1 LAYSEDEIIKV
12 APFFGG
18 EEAVNVVRALMK
30 LGDSTDESIAAE
42 TGIRINVVRKI
53 LYKLYDHALVAS
65 TRVRNENTGWYT
77 FYWKLQLDQLDAFIR
92 SRKRRTLKKLAAR
105 LEYERSHTFFT
116 CENCPEVRITFEE
129 AMETAFRCPKC
140 DSPLK
145 NVDNTRIVE
154 RLAELVKKLEEE
166 LSE

>member
-1 LAYSEDEIIKV
+1 MAYSEDEIIKV

-18 EEAVNVVRALMK
+18 EEAVSVVRALMK

-105 LEYERSHTFFT
+105 LEYERSHTSSPART
-116 CENCPEVRITFEE
+116 VPKSASPSKKRWRQHSDVRNV
-129 AMETAFRCPKC
+129 TAH
-140 DSPLK
+140 
-145 NVDNTRIVE
+145 
-154 RLAELVKKLEEE
+154 
-166 LSE
+166 